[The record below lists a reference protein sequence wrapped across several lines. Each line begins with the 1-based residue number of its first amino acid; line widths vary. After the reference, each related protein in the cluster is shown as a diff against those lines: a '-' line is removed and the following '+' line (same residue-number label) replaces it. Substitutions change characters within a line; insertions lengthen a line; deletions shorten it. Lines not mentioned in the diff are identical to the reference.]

1 MNNIC
6 KGRVAMYISHIQKTT
21 KKTQSVAKHSINT
34 TKVAVGRCFIEELE
48 VLAYLACILHDSG
61 KNTPEFKEYI
71 LKASEDP
78 NSVYRGEVVHSTAG
92 GCLITKAVGEI
103 AGTRGFIAEL
113 IREVIIS
120 HHGIYDCITPD
131 GTISFE
137 RRAEKETDLISIED
151 AVYSY
156 ITEEELNE
164 KIEQACRDLDV
175 LVGRILSFVKRDTR
189 YGSKHF
195 YFGMIERMLLSL
207 LIDADRTDTACFM
220 DGKPLPEGI
229 DNHNLQ
235 NMWQA
240 FIDNL
245 EERIKLFKTEIP
257 IDACRQEISQSCYFA
272 ASMSSDM
279 FRLVVPTGAGKTI
292 SSLRYA
298 LNHAKEYNKK
308 HIIYVAP
315 YNSILEQNAK
325 VIRDIIGNDEAVLE
339 HHCNIIIEEDGDN
352 ARYKE
357 LTSNWDSPVI
367 ATTAVQ
373 FLNTLFSDK
382 TSSVRRMHTLA
393 NSVIIIDEVQFIPV
407 KCISLFNLAMNFL
420 FAICNASVI
429 LCSATQPLFDKLP
442 ANSLVSPKNMVVN
455 AEKYTNLFKRTQVID
470 ETNLIPGGFNISE
483 LADYVYEKIKS
494 VQNTLVI
501 VNTKSC
507 ARNLYTGL
515 KNIIEELEDEEK
527 PLIYHLSTDM
537 CAIHRKKTLEVV
549 MNHLNLKDKK
559 VICVSTQLIEAG
571 VDISFQAVIRSLAG
585 LDNIIQAAGRC
596 NRNNEYYPEIGEV
609 FIVKIADE
617 NVSRLKDIKLAQ
629 DAMNSVLH
637 IYNESP
643 ELIDNDLLSKKAMDQ
658 YYTQY
663 FMNRKEEMDY
673 NVPDYDTTIVDL
685 LTQNKVGHSNLMR
698 KNSGKKSSLIFKQAF
713 KTAGENFHVIDEKG
727 TTDIV
732 VECDEKSRNLINEM
746 NSEISI
752 EQQLRA
758 LRQLQIYSVSISG
771 QMKNKLSSLGA
782 LMQLKNGGVI
792 ALRKE
797 FYSEETGVTEIPSKM
812 NPYFS

>member
-1 MNNIC
+1 MWQ
-6 KGRVAMYISHIQKTT
+6 GY
-21 KKTQSVAKHSINT
+21 INT
-34 TKVAVGRCFIEELE
+34 
-48 VLAYLACILHDSG
+48 
-61 KNTPEFKEYI
+61 
-71 LKASEDP
+71 
-78 NSVYRGEVVHSTAG
+78 
-92 GCLITKAVGEI
+92 
-103 AGTRGFIAEL
+103 
-113 IREVIIS
+113 
-120 HHGIYDCITPD
+120 
-131 GTISFE
+131 
-137 RRAEKETDLISIED
+137 
-151 AVYSY
+151 
-156 ITEEELNE
+156 
-164 KIEQACRDLDV
+164 
-175 LVGRILSFVKRDTR
+175 
-189 YGSKHF
+189 
-195 YFGMIERMLLSL
+195 
-207 LIDADRTDTACFM
+207 
-220 DGKPLPEGI
+220 
-229 DNHNLQ
+229 
-235 NMWQA
+235 
-240 FIDNL
+240 L
-245 EERIKLFKTEIP
+245 EERIKLFKTETP
-257 IDACRQEISQSCYFA
+257 IDTCRQEISQSCYSA
-272 ASMSSDM
+272 ALVPSDM

-373 FLNTLFSDK
+373 FLNTLFPDK

-420 FAICNASVI
+420 FAICNTSVI

-442 ANSLVSPKNMVVN
+442 ANSLVSPKNMVAN

-470 ETNLIPGGFNISE
+470 ESNLIPGGFNISK

-494 VQNTLVI
+494 VQNTLVN

-515 KNIIEELEDEEK
+515 KNIIEGLEDEKK
-527 PLIYHLSTDM
+527 PLVYHLSTDM
-537 CAIHRKKTLEVV
+537 CANHRKKTLEVV
-549 MNHLNLKDKK
+549 INHLNLKDKK

-643 ELIDNDLLSKKAMDQ
+643 ELIDNDLLSKKAIDQ

-758 LRQLQIYSVSISG
+758 LRQLQVYSVSISG

-812 NPYFS
+812 NPYFT